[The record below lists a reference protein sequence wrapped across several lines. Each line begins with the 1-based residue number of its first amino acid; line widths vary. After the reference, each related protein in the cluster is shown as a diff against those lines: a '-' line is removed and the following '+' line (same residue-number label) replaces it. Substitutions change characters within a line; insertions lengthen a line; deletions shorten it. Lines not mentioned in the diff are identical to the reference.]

1 MIKATEFI
9 SNLKNI
15 ADNYNTV
22 YGKGGFG
29 HPCTKM
35 TIENL
40 KAAYPDWYD
49 AARTESLKK
58 LVGKQYYILDCVCLI
73 KTVLFW
79 GWNGNFNAAYGGA
92 MYDRNTDYTEKG
104 LLNACTFTSDNFNII
119 VPGELVYMPG
129 HVGVYVGKGQVI
141 ECSPK
146 WKNGVQYSNLGNL
159 AKYKTGNNRVWS
171 RHGKLPGIDYSV
183 ATSTDECK
191 TYTVIK
197 GDSYWLIAEKVLGKA
212 SRFKEIQALNG
223 NKNLYPGDVIKIPT
237 DKITTIAEAA
247 AKKLVVGS
255 KVKVKAGAMFCN
267 GIQPAKF
274 VYVTKYDVL
283 KISGDKVVIGV
294 GKTVTG
300 EMKINNLI
308 IQ

>member
-9 SNLKNI
+9 SKIKNI

-29 HPCTKM
+29 HPCTEM

-49 AARTESLKK
+49 TARAESLKK
-58 LVGKQYYILDCVCLI
+58 LVGKQYYIFDCVCLI
-73 KTVLFW
+73 KAVLFW
-79 GWNGNFNAAYGGA
+79 GWSGNFNAAYGGA
-92 MYDRNTDYTEKG
+92 IYDRNTDYTEKG

-171 RHGKLPGIDYSV
+171 KHGKLPGINYSV
-183 ATSTDECK
+183 EPATS

-212 SRFKEIQALNG
+212 SRFKEIQALND

-237 DKITTIAEAA
+237 SKANTTADTAT
-247 AKKLVVGS
+247 KKLAVGS
-255 KVKVKAGAMFCN
+255 KVRVKAGAMFYN

-274 VYVTKYDVL
+274 VYATTYDVL
-283 KISGDKVVIGV
+283 KISGDKVTIGI
-294 GKTVTG
+294 GKIITG
-300 EMKINNLI
+300 EMKLSDLI
-308 IQ
+308 LIF

>member
-9 SNLKNI
+9 SKIKNI
-15 ADNYNTV
+15 ADNYSTV

-29 HPCTKM
+29 HPCTEM

-40 KAAYPDWYD
+40 KAAYPDWYNT
-49 AARTESLKK
+49 ARAESFMK
-58 LVGKQYYILDCVCLI
+58 LVGKQYYIFDCVCLI
-73 KTVLFW
+73 KAVLFW
-79 GWNGNFNAAYGGA
+79 GWSGNFNAAYGGA

-146 WKNGVQYSNLGNL
+146 WKNGVQYSNLGNIV
-159 AKYKTGNNRVWS
+159 KYKTSNSRVWS

-183 ATSTDECK
+183 EPATSTE

-212 SRFKEIQALNG
+212 CRFKEIQALND
-223 NKNLYPGDVIKIPT
+223 NKNLYPGDVIKIP
-237 DKITTIAEAA
+237 KATTIAE

-255 KVKVKAGAMFCN
+255 KVRVKAGAMFYN
-267 GIQPAKF
+267 GIKPAKF
-274 VYVTKYDVL
+274 VYVTTYDVL

-300 EMKINNLI
+300 EIKMSDLT

>member
-1 MIKATEFI
+1 MKATEFI
-9 SNLKNI
+9 SKIKNI

-29 HPCTKM
+29 HPCTEM

-49 AARTESLKK
+49 IARAESLRK
-58 LVGKQYYILDCVCLI
+58 LVGKQYYIFDCVCLI
-73 KTVLFW
+73 KAVLFW

-141 ECSPK
+141 ECSSK
-146 WKNGVQYSNLGNL
+146 WENGVQYSNLGNV
-159 AKYKTGNNRVWS
+159 AKYKTCNSRVWS

-183 ATSTDECK
+183 ATSTDEYK

-212 SRFKEIQALNG
+212 SRYKEIQALND
-223 NKNLYPGDVIKIPT
+223 NKSLYPGDVIKIPSKT
-237 DKITTIAEAA
+237 TTIAEAA

-255 KVKVKAGAMFCN
+255 KVRVKAGAMFYN

-274 VYVTKYDVL
+274 VYATTYDVL
-283 KISGDKVVIGV
+283 KISEDKVVIGI
-294 GKTVTG
+294 GREITG
-300 EMKINNLI
+300 EVRRIDLVVL
-308 IQ
+308 

>member
-9 SNLKNI
+9 SKLKNI

-29 HPCTKM
+29 HPCTEM

-40 KAAYPDWYD
+40 KAAYPDWYNTV
-49 AARTESLKK
+49 RVESFRK
-58 LVGKQYYILDCVCLI
+58 LVGKQNYIFDCVCLI
-73 KTVLFW
+73 KAVLFW
-79 GWNGNFNAAYGGA
+79 GWSGNFNAAYGGA

-141 ECSPK
+141 ECSSK

-159 AKYKTGNNRVWS
+159 AKYKTGNSRVWS

-183 ATSTDECK
+183 EQATSTAEYK

-212 SRFKEIQALNG
+212 SRYKEIQALND
-223 NKNLYPGDVIKIPT
+223 NKKLYPGDVIKIPT
-237 DKITTIAEAA
+237 DNPTTAEAA
-247 AKKLVVGS
+247 AIGVGS

-274 VYVTKYDVL
+274 VYATTYDVL

-300 EMKINNLI
+300 EMKMSDLT

>member
-1 MIKATEFI
+1 MKSTEFI
-9 SNLKNI
+9 EKIKNV

-22 YGKGGFG
+22 YGKGSFG
-29 HPCTKM
+29 HPCTEM
-35 TIENL
+35 TIKNL
-40 KAAYPDWYD
+40 KAAYPDWYNT
-49 AARTESLKK
+49 ARAESLRK
-58 LVGKQYYILDCVCLI
+58 LVGKQYYIFDCVCLV
-73 KTVLFW
+73 KAVLFW

-92 MYDRNTDYTEKG
+92 MYDKNTDYTEKG

-146 WKNGVQYSNLGNL
+146 WKNGVQYSNLGNI
-159 AKYKTGNNRVWS
+159 AKYKTGNSRVWS

-183 ATSTDECK
+183 EPANSTE

-212 SRFKEIQALNG
+212 KRYKEIQALND

-237 DKITTIAEAA
+237 SKTTTTAE
-247 AKKLVVGS
+247 AKKLGVGS

-274 VYVTKYDVL
+274 VYTTTYDVL

-300 EMKINNLI
+300 EMKMSDLI
-308 IQ
+308 F